1 MIPVKAI
8 TKNTAKRSCPF
19 ENIALIF
26 YEIRKNNSNPFGFK
40 IMLGLKFRLY
50 GFAEFLAVCKTF
62 NTIV

>member
-26 YEIRKNNSNPFGFK
+26 YKIRKNNSNPFGFK
-40 IMLGLKFRLY
+40 IMLGLSLAFL
-50 GFAEFLAVCKTF
+50 FLAFVPAVCITL